1 MIFHTKGCANE
12 ALRRDEFR
20 GIQSCIFLS
29 SVLNY
34 SVKTFCFGVLTG
46 LDNSITI
53 RYFKAQLCKREH
65 FESKMWHCDHN
76 GNSSSVENHFSGTV
90 YSKLKTIAVVTPL
103 HKNIC
108 VYVVCISVHAHKCVC
123 VGKCICMWDP
133 ESKFGFLLS
142 LSTLCFETESLS
154 ELTAHGLC

>member
-1 MIFHTKGCANE
+1 MSLSLPFPSLTHMGTACRGSLNNNTQSIRTCNTMIFHTKGCANE
-12 ALRRDEFR
+12 ALRKDEFR

-103 HKNIC
+103 HKIIC
-108 VYVVCISVHAHKCVC
+108 VCVVCISVHAHKCVC
-123 VGKCICMWDP
+123 G
-133 ESKFGFLLS
+133 
-142 LSTLCFETESLS
+142 
-154 ELTAHGLC
+154 

>member
-53 RYFKAQLCKREH
+53 RYFKAQLRKREH

-76 GNSSSVENHFSGTV
+76 GNSSVENHFSGTV

-108 VYVVCISVHAHKCVC
+108 VYVVFISVHAHKCVC
-123 VGKCICMWDP
+123 GGVSAYACGIQSP
-133 ESKFGFLLS
+133 NLGFFYHSLLYVLRQS
-142 LSTLCFETESLS
+142 LCLNL
-154 ELTAHGLC
+154 